1 MYSIQKLLAR
11 SRFLVKGVAFQSDEI
26 LMQNA
31 RKNILWTR
39 VSSKNESQNPQG
51 VRKLSKECSKSGD
64 SHSEKEAVDIDKGVL
79 QVQFNFLTYTNSEG
93 DLEMQLDSEKR

>member
-1 MYSIQKLLAR
+1 
-11 SRFLVKGVAFQSDEI
+11 
-26 LMQNA
+26 MQE
-31 RKNILWTR
+31 KNILWTR

-51 VRKLSKECSKSGD
+51 VRKLSKEYSKSGD